1 MATKKKSA
9 KKSTKKTAKSSSFF
23 STGKRGTRNV
33 KRRQFHVLLASSE
46 YAKLTKLT
54 KTMKLSAADVVRT
67 LIDKAK

>member
-9 KKSTKKTAKSSSFF
+9 KKSTKKSSSSFF

-46 YAKLTKLT
+46 YAKLTRLT